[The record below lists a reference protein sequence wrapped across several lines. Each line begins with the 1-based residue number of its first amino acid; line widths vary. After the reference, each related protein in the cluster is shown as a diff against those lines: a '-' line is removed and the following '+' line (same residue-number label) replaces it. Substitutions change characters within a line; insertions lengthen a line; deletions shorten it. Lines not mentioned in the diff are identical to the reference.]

1 MPDIEDARR
10 QLDEWRDRMV
20 AHAENLQAA
29 NTELA
34 AVEATYTDPNGVVT
48 VIVDSSGNLK
58 DLTLSTRVQRQAPDV
73 TARQI
78 KEALTAA
85 KALAAQKT
93 QEVASRH
100 FGADSPTTRALV
112 ENAGSGRSEED

>member
-112 ENAGSGRSEED
+112 ANAGSGRSEED

>member
-112 ENAGSGRSEED
+112 ENAGSGRSEEN

>member
-112 ENAGSGRSEED
+112 ANAGSGRSEEN